1 MTTMLGK
8 MSESKLDNFNVILFD
23 DTPRSLWSSQIVNGI
38 PKLSFS
44 VSENN
49 GNVGPIYDMILDLNT
64 GGSTNIN
71 DALLKALEIAKD
83 VKNLEEIGSKTQQM
97 IVFLTDGE
105 PTVGETSSYIIKEN
119 VKKAN
124 SDLNIPIYGLAF
136 GDGADFNLVKDIS
149 DESNGFAQ
157 RIYESGNSFEQLEDF
172 YTKISGTLKV
182 FMPIISCGSF

>member
-44 VSENN
+44 ISENN

-71 DALLKALEIAKD
+71 DALLKAKSL
-83 VKNLEEIGSKTQQM
+83 
-97 IVFLTDGE
+97 
-105 PTVGETSSYIIKEN
+105 Y
-119 VKKAN
+119 
-124 SDLNIPIYGLAF
+124 
-136 GDGADFNLVKDIS
+136 
-149 DESNGFAQ
+149 
-157 RIYESGNSFEQLEDF
+157 
-172 YTKISGTLKV
+172 ISGVVVRYL
-182 FMPIISCGSF
+182 